1 MRGSIKGEKKTACGH
16 AVRALYLYSAMAD
29 VGYECQDETLI
40 GVCRELFDNI
50 AERQMFITGSVGA
63 AADGECF
70 TCDYD
75 LPNNYNYSETCAS
88 VALALFSLRMMQI
101 DRKGKY
107 ADVFERALYNTI
119 LGGMAL
125 SGTEI
130 FYVNPL
136 EAVPE
141 HLKANRT
148 LHHVL
153 PKRRPWLGVACCPP
167 NIARTLT
174 SLAQYIY
181 AIDDSAVYVN
191 LFVSNKAELKLG
203 KKSVG
208 ITMQTRYPYEDEVV
222 IEIVNTQNAV
232 FTLAIREPGW
242 GKIRLLT
249 MNGNSLELKRK
260 DGYIMIDILLSSDS
274 TIRVLFEM
282 EAALVCAHPRVR
294 ADVRKLAIV
303 KGPLVYC
310 LEEADNGKNLGALM
324 ISAKTA
330 LKAEYDPTLLNGTMT
345 ITAGLGLGIY
355 WSRGQA
361 KKTAVAADCPGMRR
375 NPGDLR
381 DCKERGA

>member
-125 SGTEI
+125 SGTGF

-136 EAVPE
+136 EVVPE

-345 ITAGLGLGIY
+345 ITAGLGLGI
-355 WSRGQA
+355 
-361 KKTAVAADCPGMRR
+361 
-375 NPGDLR
+375 
-381 DCKERGA
+381 

>member
-1 MRGSIKGEKKTACGH
+1 
-16 AVRALYLYSAMAD
+16 MAD

-40 GVCRELFDNI
+40 GVCRKLFDNI

-75 LPNNYNYSETCAS
+75 LPNNYNYLETCAS

-148 LHHVL
+148 LHHVF

-174 SLAQYIY
+174 SLAQQ
-181 AIDDSAVYVN
+181 
-191 LFVSNKAELKLG
+191 FGTE
-203 KKSVG
+203 
-208 ITMQTRYPYEDEVV
+208 T
-222 IEIVNTQNAV
+222 
-232 FTLAIREPGW
+232 
-242 GKIRLLT
+242 
-249 MNGNSLELKRK
+249 KRWLHH
-260 DGYIMIDILLSSDS
+260 D
-274 TIRVLFEM
+274 
-282 EAALVCAHPRVR
+282 
-294 ADVRKLAIV
+294 
-303 KGPLVYC
+303 
-310 LEEADNGKNLGALM
+310 
-324 ISAKTA
+324 
-330 LKAEYDPTLLNGTMT
+330 
-345 ITAGLGLGIY
+345 
-355 WSRGQA
+355 
-361 KKTAVAADCPGMRR
+361 
-375 NPGDLR
+375 
-381 DCKERGA
+381 